1 MPNVDHVRVGSTSY
15 DISPSPTGTLTTGT
29 GGFSSS
35 DVAQANATS
44 WTSVDQITTSDNHAS
59 IFTKITQMV
68 KNVRYL
74 YNVLGT
80 GFSTGS
86 TVKNQ
91 IDGKATANH
100 SHKVAQ
106 LPTSSTQVNSN
117 DYIPTSALIYSM
129 NQTLTS
135 LNDASTK
142 ICIKNIT
149 STNSLIILNGS
160 SYDDYITGDL
170 DAYKYHILECRSD
183 KIGRF
188 ILPGYLANKPTDDFP
203 YDYIW
208 SGYIYM
214 PGYIMVGS
222 TEYPSMVILSNETL
236 HWKFFCIPR

>member
-15 DISPSPTGTLTTGT
+15 DISPSPTGTLATGT
-29 GGFSSS
+29 SGFSSS

-91 IDGKATANH
+91 IDGKAAANH

-135 LNDASTK
+135 LNDASLKTM
-142 ICIKNIT
+142 NV
-149 STNSLIILNGS
+149 IIENGFHTF
-160 SYDDYITGDL
+160 YLDRIDNRDL
-170 DAYKYHILECRSD
+170 DVISIVSNVIDRYGVIYKLKNTNATEDYKFIVIGRILEYAYNSSVGYSFLAFSSRDTECTVW
-183 KIGRF
+183 F
-188 ILPGYLANKPTDDFP
+188 IYQ
-203 YDYIW
+203 
-208 SGYIYM
+208 
-214 PGYIMVGS
+214 
-222 TEYPSMVILSNETL
+222 
-236 HWKFFCIPR
+236 